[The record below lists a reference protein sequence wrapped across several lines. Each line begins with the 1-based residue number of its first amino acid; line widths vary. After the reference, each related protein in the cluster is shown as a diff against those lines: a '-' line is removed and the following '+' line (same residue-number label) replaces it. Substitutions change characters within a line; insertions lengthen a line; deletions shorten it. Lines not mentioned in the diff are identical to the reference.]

1 MIRRFLT
8 ALGLALLFLTGC
20 TASTVALD
28 KFVTA
33 RMTKL
38 PVDAIS
44 PYFPILVIAERHN
57 GPFDAAIVRHSDLE
71 LVDQQFPSR
80 TFLVPEGKEA
90 EVNSRLRTLKIAPRK
105 GEESPVPHRGT
116 VHVESQTPG
125 RQQLV
130 VNDNGATGWENT
142 GWYEATADSVMPA
155 HHSYY
160 AADRTFVAALMV
172 TVPVNLAVWTVGWI
186 LVSWRQKRRAH

>member
-1 MIRRFLT
+1 MIKRFLT

-20 TASTVALD
+20 TASTVALG

-33 RMTKL
+33 GMTKL
-38 PVDAIS
+38 PVDAVS
-44 PYFPILVIAERHN
+44 ASFPILVIAERHK
-57 GPFDAAIVRHSDLE
+57 GPLDAAIVAHSDLE

-80 TFLVPEGKEA
+80 TFLVPAGKEG
-90 EVNSRLRTLKIAPRK
+90 EVNRRLGTLKIAPRK
-105 GEESPVPHRGT
+105 GEESPVHRGT
-116 VHVESQTPG
+116 VHVESQTAG

-130 VNDNGATGWENT
+130 VKDNESTGWENT

-155 HHSYY
+155 HHSFY
-160 AADRTFVAALMV
+160 AADRAFGAALMV

-186 LVSWRQKRRAH
+186 LVSWRRRRRAH

>member
-33 RMTKL
+33 GMTKL

-44 PYFPILVIAERHN
+44 NYFPILVIAERQN
-57 GPFDAAIVRHSDLE
+57 GQLDAAIVQYFDLE

-80 TFLVPEGKEA
+80 TFLVPEGREA
-90 EVNSRLRTLKIAPRK
+90 EVNRRLGTLKIAPRK

-116 VHVESQTPG
+116 VHVESRTPG

-130 VNDNGATGWENT
+130 VQDNEATGWENT
-142 GWYEATADSVMPA
+142 GWYEATADSVMPG

-172 TVPVNLAVWTVGWI
+172 TVPGNLAAWAVGWI
-186 LVSWRQKRRAH
+186 LVRWRQRRRAH